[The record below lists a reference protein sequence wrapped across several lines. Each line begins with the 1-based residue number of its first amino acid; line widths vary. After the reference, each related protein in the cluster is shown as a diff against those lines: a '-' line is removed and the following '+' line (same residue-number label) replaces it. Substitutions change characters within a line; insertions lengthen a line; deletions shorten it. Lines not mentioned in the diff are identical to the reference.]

1 MLNIIILSFFGIEG
15 KGKIKLWI
23 VMNLD
28 VGIKVFGV
36 KNKDRCLGIKWKKN
50 YF

>member
-1 MLNIIILSFFGIEG
+1 
-15 KGKIKLWI
+15 
-23 VMNLD
+23 MNLD

-50 YF
+50 YFQI